1 MSSGSDLIITL
12 MADQVMT
19 FFSQNERQSTNPMVI
34 YIYGCHQLRSGKNIS
49 LIVESDGDIA
59 ADDCE
64 TINP

>member
-1 MSSGSDLIITL
+1 
-12 MADQVMT
+12 
-19 FFSQNERQSTNPMVI
+19 MVI